1 MKVKYIGKGGF
12 LDTPVYEDENGKLYF
27 DENNGYGE
35 LSLYTGA
42 YRDEYGE
49 IWGEPCNI
57 VKEPVECENPYK
69 VHPRC
74 GDYMLLSRLQ
84 SDCKYYINCNGCSK
98 NNLWSDINTIL
109 NEMENILKSFQPEDK
124 PEWLTDPEFEE
135 LKKKVREVQ
144 REYETVHNAK

>member
-12 LDTPVYEDENGKLYF
+12 LDTPVYESENGKLYF

-42 YRDEYGE
+42 YRDKYGE
-49 IWGEPCNI
+49 IWGEPCNA

-69 VHPRC
+69 VHPRS

-84 SDCKYYINCNGCSK
+84 GDCKYYINCNGCSK
-98 NNLWSDINTIL
+98 NNLWSDIDTIL
-109 NEMENILKSFQPEDK
+109 NEMESILKSFQSEDK
-124 PEWLTDPEFEE
+124 PEWLTDSEFEE

-144 REYETVHNAK
+144 REYETVHNTK